1 MKTKSSKVAVL
12 AIFTAVTVVLQ
23 IISYFVKIGT
33 FNLSLVLIP
42 IVLIGVMYGPK
53 YSGYLGLV
61 FGIITYLAAMVGV
74 DLGGNVLFNVSPL
87 ILLALC
93 LTKGFL
99 CGFVSGLLSNK
110 IARKN
115 ITLGTVVGALTAPIV
130 NTGVF
135 LIFAFLG
142 FNDVMY
148 QWANGTNILVY
159 VIIGLVGINF
169 VIELLINIIFSP
181 SIMRVIKATKRYT
194 NS

>member
-1 MKTKSSKVAVL
+1 MKSKSTKVAIL
-12 AIFTAVTVVLQ
+12 AIFTAVTIVLQ

-42 IVLIGVMYGPK
+42 IVLVGVLFGPK
-53 YSGYLGLV
+53 YGGYLGLV
-61 FGIITYLAAMVGV
+61 FGIITYLAAMMGV
-74 DLGGNVLFNVSPL
+74 DLGGNVLFNASPL
-87 ILLALC
+87 VLLALC

-99 CGFVSGLLSNK
+99 CGFVSALLSNK

-115 ITLGTVVGALTAPIV
+115 VTLGALVGALSAPII

-142 FNDVMY
+142 FNDIMY
-148 QWANGTNILVY
+148 AWANGTNILEY

-169 VIELLINIIFSP
+169 VIELLINIVLSP
-181 SIMRVIKATKRYT
+181 AIIRVIHATKRYT
-194 NS
+194 DL